1 MVGTGAA
8 GGDAAYSQR
17 LHDAVHALDPVVALL
32 ALVHLTGDR
41 SLLTSL
47 GKAFDG
53 VPRKGGSSFSA
64 KAEQTP
70 KELDPAVVT
79 EIRQR
84 LIAEMES
91 DPTPVITNPD
101 RALFNQMAQFC
112 VGQEVSADGLAMG
125 REQCGF
131 SQNEGAFE
139 PTRVPPDDFEVL
151 IVGAGM
157 MGIIAAIKLKAAG
170 FRYRVVERNSGVG
183 GTWFVN
189 TYPNVAVDTPSVE
202 YSISFAQNASWSK
215 YYPRGGEYREY
226 LDGVARKFRIY
237 DQIDFETSFEG
248 SAWDDETKQWTVTC
262 RRDGEEVTYRAKAVI
277 MALGFLTRPSFPD
290 NVEGL
295 DKFEGPVMHG
305 GYWDDSVDLAG
316 KKIVVV
322 GTGASAAQIVTGLAE
337 RAKHLTVIQR
347 QPNYMLPD
355 PKVLQNV
362 DPNELW
368 ALENIPFVTQW
379 QRLQWF
385 SGMMTRT
392 SSPAQIDAEF
402 RARTGG
408 VSPSN
413 EAARQMS
420 LNYTRQK
427 FADRPDLAEKLLP
440 DFPFF
445 SKRPILDCGYYDTLL
460 RPDVDLVQG
469 ELRSCE
475 AGAVVLTDGTRI
487 ECDALILATG
497 YALEYFKAF
506 DIHGRDGIDLQDV
519 WSPNPFAY
527 KGLEVPGFPNFF
539 ITAGPNSALASS
551 HTAMAE
557 QQVHYVLEMLKT
569 MVENDLASVEVSEE
583 ACRAYNE
590 KLQADL
596 EQTIWMQ
603 SGTAHGYYRH
613 HTGKIVLGLPHANIV
628 YWGMLRQPD
637 MDHYVVTH
645 NREPATAP
653 ERVEAI

>member
-1 MVGTGAA
+1 MVGTTGSGAE
-8 GGDAAYSQR
+8 GTYGERLRAAV
-17 LHDAVHALDPVVALL
+17 DALDPVVALL

-41 SLLTSL
+41 SLLSSL

-64 KAEQTP
+64 RAEQKP
-70 KELDPAVVT
+70 KELDPAVIS

-84 LIAEMES
+84 LVSEMER
-91 DPTPVITNPD
+91 DPTPALGLPD

-112 VGQEVSADGLAMG
+112 VGREISADGLAMG

-202 YSISFAQNASWSK
+202 YSLSFAQNASWSK
-215 YYPRGGEYREY
+215 YYPRGGEYRDY
-226 LDGVARKFRIY
+226 LDGVAHKFRIF
-237 DQIDFETSFEG
+237 DQIDFNTSFEG
-248 SAWDDETKQWTVTC
+248 STWDDKAKEWVVNC
-262 RRDGEEVTYRAKAVI
+262 RRDGEDVTYRAKAVI
-277 MALGFLTRPSFPD
+277 MALGFLTRPAFPN

-295 DKFEGPVMHG
+295 DRFEGPLMHG
-305 GYWDDSVDLAG
+305 GYWNDSVDLTD

-337 RAKHLTVIQR
+337 RASHLTVIQR

-355 PKVLQNV
+355 PRVLQNV
-362 DPNELW
+362 DANELW

-385 SGMMTRT
+385 SSMMTRT
-392 SSPAQIDAEF
+392 MSPAQIDPEF

-408 VSPSN
+408 VSESN
-413 EAARQMS
+413 EATRQMS

-427 FADRPDLAEKLLP
+427 FADRPDLCEKLLP

-469 ELRSCE
+469 ELKSCE
-475 AGAVVLTDGTRI
+475 AGAVILTDGTRI

-497 YALEYFKAF
+497 YALEYFSGF
-506 DIHGRDGIDLQDV
+506 NIRGRQGTDLQDV
-519 WSPNPFAY
+519 WSPLPYAY
-527 KGLEVPGFPNFF
+527 KGMEVPGFPNFF
-539 ITAGPNSALASS
+539 ITSGPNCALASS

-557 QQVHYVLEMLKT
+557 QQVHYIVEMLKT
-569 MVENDLASVEVSEE
+569 MVENDLATVEVSKE
-583 ACRAYNE
+583 ACGAYNE
-590 KLQADL
+590 KLQSDL

-603 SGTAHGYYRH
+603 SGSAHGYYRH
-613 HTGKIVLGLPHANIV
+613 HTGKIVLGLPYANVI
-628 YWGMLRQPD
+628 YWAMLRQPD
-637 MDHYVVTH
+637 MSHYITTQSSASASTRQAAEV
-645 NREPATAP
+645 A
-653 ERVEAI
+653 

>member
-1 MVGTGAA
+1 MAETAGSQVGGSYGERLRAA
-8 GGDAAYSQR
+8 ID
-17 LHDAVHALDPVVALL
+17 ALDPVVALL
-32 ALVHLTGDR
+32 SLVHLTGDR
-41 SLLTSL
+41 TLLSTL

-64 KAEQTP
+64 KAEQKP
-70 KELDPAVVT
+70 KELDPAVAA

-84 LIAEMES
+84 LLAEMET
-91 DPTPVITNPD
+91 DPTPVITQPD

-112 VGQEVSADGLAMG
+112 VGREISADGLAMG

-131 SQNEGAFE
+131 SQDEGAFE

-202 YSISFAQNASWSK
+202 YSLSFAQNASWSK

-226 LDGVARKFRIY
+226 LDGVARKFRIF
-237 DQIDFETSFEG
+237 DHIDFETSFEG
-248 SAWDDETKQWTVTC
+248 SAWDDQANEWVVTC
-262 RRDGEEVTYRAKAVI
+262 SRDGEEVTYRAKAVI
-277 MALGFLTRPSFPD
+277 MALGFLTRPSFP

-295 DKFEGPVMHG
+295 DRFKGPVMHG
-305 GYWDDSVDLAG
+305 GHWDDGIDLSG

-337 RAKHLTVIQR
+337 RAGHLTVIQR

-355 PKVLQNV
+355 PRVLQNV

-385 SGMMTRT
+385 SSMMTRT
-392 SSPAQIDAEF
+392 MSPAQIDPEF

-408 VSPSN
+408 ISESN
-413 EAARQMS
+413 EATRQMS
-420 LNYTRQK
+420 LNYLRQK
-427 FADRPDLAEKLLP
+427 FADRPDLAEKLTP

-445 SKRPILDCGYYDTLL
+445 AKRPILDCGYYDTLL

-469 ELRSCE
+469 ELKSCE
-475 AGAVVLTDGTRI
+475 SNAVILSDGTRI

-497 YALEYFKAF
+497 YTLEYFKDF
-506 DIHGRDGIDLQDV
+506 DIRGRNGIDLQDV
-519 WSPNPFAY
+519 WTPIPFAY
-527 KGLEVPGFPNFF
+527 KGLDVPGFPNFF

-557 QQVHYVLEMLKT
+557 QQVHYIVEMLKI
-569 MVENDLASVEVSEE
+569 MVENDLATVEVSEE

-596 EQTIWMQ
+596 EQTIWIQ

-613 HTGKIVLGLPHANIV
+613 HTGQIVLGLPYANVI
-628 YWGMLRQPD
+628 YWAMLRQPD
-637 MDHYVVTH
+637 MTHYVT
-645 NREPATAP
+645 NRNDAP
-653 ERVEAI
+653 VSTTKEAEVA

>member
-1 MVGTGAA
+1 MGGTGAA
-8 GGDAAYSQR
+8 AGDAAYSQR
-17 LHDAVHALDPVVALL
+17 LRDAVHALDPVVALL

-64 KAEQTP
+64 RAEQAP
-70 KELDPAVVT
+70 KELDPAVIAQ
-79 EIRQR
+79 IRQR
-84 LIAEMES
+84 LIAEMEA
-91 DPTPVITNPD
+91 DPTPAITNPD

-112 VGQEVSADGLAMG
+112 VGREVSANGLAMG

-139 PTRVPPDDFEVL
+139 PRRVPPDDFEVL

-170 FRYRVVERNSGVG
+170 FRYRVVERNPGVG
-183 GTWFVN
+183 GTWFNN

-202 YSISFAQNASWSK
+202 YSLSFAQNASWSK

-237 DQIDFETSFEG
+237 DRIDFETSFEG
-248 SAWDDETKQWTVTC
+248 SAWDDEAKQWVVTC
-262 RRDGEEVTYRAKAVI
+262 RRHGEEVIYRAKAVI

-290 NVEGL
+290 NVDGL
-295 DKFEGPVMHG
+295 DRLEGPVMHG

-337 RAKHLTVIQR
+337 RASHLTVIQR

-355 PKVLQNV
+355 PRVLQDV

-385 SGMMTRT
+385 SSMMTRT
-392 SSPAQIDAEF
+392 MSPAQIDADF

-408 VSPSN
+408 VSEAN
-413 EAARQMS
+413 EATRQLS
-420 LNYTRQK
+420 INYTKRK
-427 FADRPDLAEKLLP
+427 FADRPDLAEKLIP

-469 ELRSCE
+469 ELKSCE
-475 AGAVVLTDGTRI
+475 AKAVVLTDGTRI

-497 YALEYFKAF
+497 YALEYFKGF
-506 DIHGRDGIDLQDV
+506 EIRGRDGIDLQDV
-519 WSPNPFAY
+519 WSPEPFAY
-527 KGLEVPGFPNFF
+527 KGLEVPGFPNYF

-557 QQVHYVLEMLKT
+557 QQVHYIVEMLKT
-569 MVENDLASVEVSEE
+569 MVENDLAAVEVSEE
-583 ACRAYNE
+583 ACAAYNK

-596 EQTIWMQ
+596 EQTIWIQ

-613 HTGKIVLGLPHANIV
+613 HTGKIVLGLPYANVI
-628 YWGMLRQPD
+628 YWAMLRQPD
-637 MDHYVVTH
+637 MSHYTVTH
-645 NREPATAP
+645 TADAAKAAQITAT
-653 ERVEAI
+653 V